1 MKSAIC
7 TEFVRVSEYVHDW
20 CQKQSSVGEESITDW
35 ILFELSKSVPQIK
48 YMKFTKS
55 QEARKSGADWE
66 WWFVD
71 NRHFIR
77 LRIQAKRI
85 KNSSEDLYPKLL
97 YSSRK
102 HGLQIDKLI
111 NDAQT
116 NNAIPLYAWYY
127 DRKSEKTMCGDIG
140 LHGSK
145 CGVFIASAIKLNSE
159 YVVPAKKPVV
169 SNDLLQ
175 YTNPMPCLVCCPLA
189 SRNKVQGIFNYLSNY
204 YKIENRKL
212 LQPLKKLP
220 NHIKLILGQNEV
232 ENWFEKEFKHWIDDV
247 NSIVVVDLREEIK

>member
-55 QEARKSGADWE
+55 QEARKTGADWE

-127 DRKSEKTMCGDIG
+127 DRKELETIQRDIT
-140 LHGSK
+140 
-145 CGVFIASAIKLNSE
+145 V
-159 YVVPAKKPVV
+159 
-169 SNDLLQ
+169 
-175 YTNPMPCLVCCPLA
+175 TN
-189 SRNKVQGIFNYLSNY
+189 
-204 YKIENRKL
+204 
-212 LQPLKKLP
+212 
-220 NHIKLILGQNEV
+220 
-232 ENWFEKEFKHWIDDV
+232 
-247 NSIVVVDLREEIK
+247 